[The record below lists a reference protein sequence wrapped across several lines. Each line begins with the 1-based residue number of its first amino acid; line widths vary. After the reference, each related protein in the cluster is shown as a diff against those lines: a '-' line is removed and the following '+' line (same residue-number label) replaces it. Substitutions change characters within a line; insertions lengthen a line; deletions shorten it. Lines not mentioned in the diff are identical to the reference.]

1 MEYIPAKSLLSRTK
15 DTSWF
20 GTEYTMNIY
29 KGCCHGCI
37 YCDSRSD
44 CYRVEDF
51 DRVRAKKDALV
62 ILRNDLQRKVKTA
75 VIGMGAMSDPY
86 NPFERDLELTRH
98 ALELIDA
105 YGFGVG
111 IATKSP
117 LVTRDTDILRNI
129 AEHSPVLVKMTI
141 TTADD
146 ALASRIEPH
155 APPPSERLNAL
166 RKLSDAGIFTGV
178 LLMPVLPFIL
188 DSDENVL
195 SVVRRAKECGA
206 RFVYPF
212 FGVTLRANQHDHFF
226 HCLNE
231 RFAGQGLREQYIA
244 RFGDRYACQSPR
256 SKALWNVFKQECGRL
271 GLLYRMND
279 IILAYKRGY
288 EPSQLSFF

>member
-1 MEYIPAKSLLSRTK
+1 
-15 DTSWF
+15 
-20 GTEYTMNIY
+20 MNIY
-29 KGCCHGCI
+29 KGCSHGCI

-44 CYRVEDF
+44 CYHVEDF

-129 AEHSPVLVKMTI
+129 TEHSPVLVKMTI

-195 SVVRRAKECGA
+195 TVVRRAKECGA
-206 RFVYPF
+206 RFVYPI
-212 FGVTLRANQHDHFF
+212 FGVTLRANQRDHFF

-256 SKALWNVFKQECGRL
+256 SKALWNVFKQECDCL

>member
-1 MEYIPAKSLLSRTK
+1 MKYIPAKTLLSRTK

-166 RKLSDAGIFTGV
+166 RELSDAGIFTGV

-212 FGVTLRANQHDHFF
+212 FGVTLRANQRDHFF

-231 RFAGQGLREQYIA
+231 RFAGQGLRERYIA
-244 RFGDRYACQSPR
+244 KFGDRYACQSPR